1 MFIYVHLKLICLSVW
16 YSWISTITCTTDIG
30 YSYQDP
36 IWATTKSKNNK
47 RVGTSI
53 VYIWVDRYKSLTHI
67 QFASDQVC

>member
-1 MFIYVHLKLICLSVW
+1 MYISNWSVFQYDTREFLLSL
-16 YSWISTITCTTDIG
+16 TCTTDIG

-36 IWATTKSKNNK
+36 KWATTKSKNNK